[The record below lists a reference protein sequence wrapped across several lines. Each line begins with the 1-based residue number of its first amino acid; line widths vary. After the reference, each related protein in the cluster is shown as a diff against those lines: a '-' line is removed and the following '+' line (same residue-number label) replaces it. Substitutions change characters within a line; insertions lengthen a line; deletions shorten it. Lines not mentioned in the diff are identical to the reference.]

1 MSFAPSIYSYAGDPV
16 VAGSLEAPP
25 NSEASGLT
33 ASRRS
38 PGLLWLHDDS
48 GGRPEIHAVNL
59 KGVLQ
64 GKIRLDGAS
73 SGDWEDIA
81 AAEIDG
87 KAYLI
92 LADTGDN
99 DAKRSKVYLHIL
111 PEPAVG
117 ELSPSGSVT
126 VRPSASLRITYPD
139 GPRDCEAVAVDAR
152 EGAIY
157 LLSKRDETPR
167 LYRVDIPRPL
177 KSGDVTPSF
186 VGEVGNLPQKG
197 MKRSDG
203 RVLSWPTAMDFSPDG
218 RFAAVL
224 TYTSPVLFERQGSEP
239 WQDTLARTPTV
250 LPPHDL
256 PQAESL
262 GFSSDGRSLYVAS
275 EKTRNLVRY
284 DLSEYGIAAGWR
296 PTVPLIVAGVASLTA
311 VTLAVV
317 YRKRIQT
324 ALSGQKE

>member
-1 MSFAPSIYSYAGDPV
+1 MD
-16 VAGSLEAPP
+16 
-25 NSEASGLT
+25 
-33 ASRRS
+33 
-38 PGLLWLHDDS
+38 
-48 GGRPEIHAVNL
+48 L

-111 PEPAVG
+111 PEPAAG
-117 ELSPSGSVT
+117 ELSPSGTVT
-126 VRPSASLRITYPD
+126 VRPAASLRVTYPD
-139 GPRDCEAVAVDAR
+139 GPRDCEAVAVDER

-157 LLSKRDETPR
+157 LLSKRDDTPR

-177 KSGDVTPSF
+177 KSGDVTPTF
-186 VGEVGNLPQKG
+186 IGEVGNLPQKG
-197 MKRSDG
+197 VKRSDG

-218 RFAAVL
+218 KRAAVL
-224 TYTSPVLFERQGSEP
+224 TYTSPVLFERQGGEP
-239 WQDTLARTPTV
+239 WQETLARTPTV
-250 LPPHDL
+250 LPAHNL

-284 DLSEYGIAAGWR
+284 DLSDYGVSTAPKLPI
-296 PTVPLIVAGVASLTA
+296 PLIVAGVASVTVL
-311 VTLAVV
+311 TLAVV
-317 YRKRIQT
+317 YRKRIQA